1 MKKLI
6 MLIIILSTLT
16 GCWDQKI
23 FEEIGFILQAGIES
37 SEEDS
42 ILVTFNYPV
51 IGAES
56 KNQSAIIENKV
67 NLIREAREKSRDITP
82 ERLEAGKVQQLL
94 FSEEIPKNGIHDYL
108 ELLERDTTNPVLAFV
123 VVVEGSPNKMM
134 KELLNFKDKP
144 RPAFYVNKLL
154 ESNIK
159 SSYIPETRIYNFEI
173 NSFAPGIDP
182 FTPMIKLESSG
193 VRVIGSA
200 LFSGDKMVGKID
212 TKQTSM
218 LLALMNKMRSTEYNF
233 EAKDLS
239 NKDADKKRGIAAL
252 LTNGK
257 SKINIKIKNN
267 KPEININLKLK
278 GTINEYAWDKL
289 DDPNI
294 QKKVEIKL
302 SEEINK
308 ECNELID
315 YLQSIGSDPIGLG
328 EIIRAKYN
336 SYWKGVDWKQEYGD
350 IDINVNVKLNIL
362 QFGSID

>member
-6 MLIIILSTLT
+6 ILIMILLTMT

-42 ILVTFNYPV
+42 ILVSFNYPV

-56 KNQSAIIENKV
+56 KNQAAILENKV
-67 NLIREAREKSRDITP
+67 NLVREAREKSRRITP
-82 ERLEAGKVQQLL
+82 ERLEAGKIQQIL
-94 FSEEIPKNGIHDYL
+94 FSEEISKNGIYDYL
-108 ELLERDTTNPVLAFV
+108 ELLERNTTNPVLTLV

-134 KELLNFKDKP
+134 KELLKFKDKP

-173 NSFAPGIDP
+173 NHFAPGIDP

-193 VRVIGSA
+193 VRVTGSA
-200 LFSGDKMVGKID
+200 LFSEDKMVGKIN

-218 LLALMNKMRSTEYNF
+218 LLALMNKMRSTEYEF
-233 EAKDLS
+233 VAKDLS
-239 NKDADKKRGIAAL
+239 NTGADKKKGIAAL

-257 SKINIKIKNN
+257 SKINIKMKDN

-278 GTINEYAWDKL
+278 GTIDEYAWDKL

-302 SEEINK
+302 AEELNND
-308 ECNELID
+308 CNELID
-315 YLQSIGSDPIGLG
+315 YLQSIGSDPIGFG

-336 SYWKGVDWKQEYGD
+336 SYWKEIDWKQVYSD
-350 IDINVNVKLNIL
+350 LNINVDVKLEIL